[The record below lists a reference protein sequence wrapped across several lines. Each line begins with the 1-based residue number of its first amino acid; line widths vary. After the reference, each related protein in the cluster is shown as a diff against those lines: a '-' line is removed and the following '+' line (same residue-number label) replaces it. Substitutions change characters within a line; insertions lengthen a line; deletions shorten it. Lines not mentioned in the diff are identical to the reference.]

1 MTAWEGKN
9 IANLS
14 KVEKGDKVHILGR
27 LRNQKFIGNDGVERT
42 AYDVLASKLEILD
55 EDEYLQYES

>member
-9 IANLS
+9 IVNLS
-14 KVEKGDKVHILGR
+14 KVEKGDKVRILGR
-27 LRNQKFIGNDGVERT
+27 LRNQKFTGNDGVERT
-42 AYDVLASKLEILD
+42 SYDVLASRLEILD